1 MATKLEKAQIAYE
14 RLLREL
20 GTRAEMVDELDK
32 ADPTIHKKYLRAKEA
47 LGDRKFELEMLESE
61 IKRTIEDTG
70 QAKENQEEEMAQIKE
85 ELRIKTG
92 KRDAK
97 KGKASPLRSKLAGA
111 EYDIKFVEKGLR
123 DEMDKVKR
131 YKEREEFD
139 KANDYQTNVKRIKIE
154 ILKRKKAL
162 RNMKKEI
169 KQYENPAKQLD
180 KDVEELKKQIAEYEE
195 KSKGA
200 KDSGS
205 LREELEK
212 QMLEKESDIKRSQM
226 HLKDVLA
233 DVGEDLYDK
242 KIKHSV
248 LSKYYQDL
256 DKVAALIDSLQGR

>member
-47 LGDRKFELEMLESE
+47 VGDRKFELEMLESE
-61 IKRTIEDTG
+61 IKRTDEDSG
-70 QAKENQEEEMAQIKE
+70 QTQNDLEEETADLKE
-85 ELRIKTG
+85 ELRIKKG
-92 KRDAK
+92 RMEAK

-139 KANDYQTNVKRIKIE
+139 KASEYQVSVKRIKIE
-154 ILKRKKAL
+154 LLKRKKAL

-169 KQYENPAKQLD
+169 KLYENPAKQLD
-180 KDVEELKKQIAEYEE
+180 KDVEELKKRIAEIEDQME
-195 KSKGA
+195 DSE
-200 KDSGS
+200 DSGA
-205 LREELEK
+205 LVEELKK
-212 QMLEKESDIKRSQM
+212 QMLEKESDVKRSQL

-233 DVGEDLYDK
+233 DIGEDLYDK
-242 KIKHSV
+242 KVQHSV